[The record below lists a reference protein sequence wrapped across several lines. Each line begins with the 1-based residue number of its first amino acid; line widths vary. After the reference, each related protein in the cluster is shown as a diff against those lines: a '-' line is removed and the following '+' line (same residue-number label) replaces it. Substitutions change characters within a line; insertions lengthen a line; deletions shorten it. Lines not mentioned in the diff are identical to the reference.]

1 MIVSAPLTGLL
12 SPLQGTKGTIFL
24 SNSLNKL
31 LRIIPMTGKTHLS
44 IFFAT
49 LLCISFFSF
58 AEPAQP
64 WKTGN
69 IKLYGLLIPVIQA
82 EEGDINGFIA
92 CYSHDM
98 EMPSYPV
105 EEDIYVKGFVSME
118 GGQYKGRI
126 FHPEGYLDMDI
137 SPVYTTPSTI
147 CQEYIPS
154 CQDENTE
161 CWAGGDTGGYFGHLL
176 RAINAE

>member
-1 MIVSAPLTGLL
+1 
-12 SPLQGTKGTIFL
+12 
-24 SNSLNKL
+24 
-31 LRIIPMTGKTHLS
+31 MTRKTHLS

-58 AEPAQP
+58 AEPVQP

-126 FHPEGYLDMDI
+126 FHPEGYLDTDI
-137 SPVYTTPSTI
+137 TPFHTTPSAM
-147 CQEYIPS
+147 CQNYIPS
-154 CQDENTE
+154 CQDEGKE
-161 CWAGGDTGGYFGHLL
+161 CWAEGNTGGYFSRLIRALEAVDRMLDRLEPYRWQL
-176 RAINAE
+176 RQPCSGT